1 MKNNLYDTIAAI
13 STPAG
18 EGGISVLRLSGE
30 NAFSL
35 TEKVFSKDNSGIKKI
50 DFQKTASHTISL

>member
-30 NAFSL
+30 NAFCCNRKS
-35 TEKVFSKDNSGIKKI
+35 FS
-50 DFQKTASHTISL
+50 QR